1 MNYKK
6 ENSSLSLNFSNAEER
21 MRENDKTSKIQIE
34 KLKLKISQLEE
45 VRDYYVHI
53 YVQQMAA

>member
-1 MNYKK
+1 
-6 ENSSLSLNFSNAEER
+6 

-45 VRDYYVHI
+45 VGDYYVHI